1 MLKQESDARRGIFAV
16 VRLAAAAVIAGCAYG
31 TSSGTMPSM
40 PAARDDISEASLRS
54 RLYAIADDSMMGRE
68 SGSEGDY
75 KAAEYVAAEF
85 RRLGLE
91 PAGDNGT
98 WFQTV
103 PFWRA
108 AVDPTSSLS
117 AGGTTLELARDFL
130 PAFIPSPARTLD
142 GVPTVYGGSITDAAH
157 WISAEQAAGKVVV
170 LSLPS
175 GTPLRGLS
183 LSSPRWS
190 GAVALAAA
198 TLDQLGAEQVA
209 RLVEGR
215 PIPDTTRNASAVP
228 VLWVS
233 RRTATAILGA
243 EPGTLAPGAA
253 GLPLRGHFDITR
265 TPVAYPARN
274 VVAILRG
281 SDPVLRGEYVAL
293 TAHNDHV
300 GFDHLPVDHDSI
312 RAFNRVVRPMG
323 ADSPSREPTASEWSS
338 IRVILDSA
346 RRVHLARLDSIRNGA
361 DDDGTGTVAILEI
374 AGAMSRRAVRPRRSI
389 LFVSHTGEEAGLLG
403 SRWFTDHATVP
414 LDSIVAEIDQDMV
427 GRGTSSDFPHNGMG
441 AGSATYLEVVGAK
454 RLSREFGDSLE
465 AANARQPVPFV
476 FDYSYDV
483 PGHPLQYYCRADHYS
498 YARYGI
504 PSVSFSRGEHLDYHQ
519 VTDEAQYISYPDLA
533 RVTRMVYAGA
543 LAIANMSARPA
554 LSAPKPADPHGNCRQ

>member
-1 MLKQESDARRGIFAV
+1 MPKPDTHARHTRQGVVCLVLAV
-16 VRLAAAAVIAGCAYG
+16 VSFVGCARG
-31 TSSGTMPSM
+31 ASVESM
-40 PAARDDISEASLRS
+40 AANPTRDDISEASLRR
-54 RLYAIADDSMMGRE
+54 RLFAIADDSMLGRE

-91 PAGDNGT
+91 PAGENGT

-108 AVDPTSSLS
+108 AVDPTSSLT
-117 AGGTTLELARDFL
+117 AGNTTLALVRDFL
-130 PAFIPSPARTLD
+130 PASVPSPARTLD
-142 GVPTVYGGSITDAAH
+142 GVPTVYGGSATDPAH
-157 WISAEQAAGKVVV
+157 WISAEQASGKVVV
-170 LSLPS
+170 LSLPA
-175 GTPLRGLS
+175 GTPLRGLA
-183 LSSPRWS
+183 LSSPKWS
-190 GAVALAAA
+190 NAIAVAAAG
-198 TLDQLGAEQVA
+198 LEQMGSEQVA
-209 RLVEGR
+209 RLLEGR
-215 PIPDTTRNASAVP
+215 PIPDTARSAAVP
-228 VLWVS
+228 VLLVS
-233 RRTATAILGA
+233 RGAAATMLGA
-243 EPGTLAPGAA
+243 DPSTLTPGAA
-253 GLPLRGHFDITR
+253 GLVLRGHFDITR

-281 SDPVLRGEYVAL
+281 SDPALRGEYVAL

-300 GFDHLPVDHDSI
+300 GYDHSPVDHDSL
-312 RAFNRVVRPMG
+312 RAFNRVIRPMG
-323 ADSPSREPTASEWSS
+323 ADSPNRPPTTAEWTR
-338 IRVILDSA
+338 IRILLDSA
-346 RRVHLARLDSIRNGA
+346 RREHPARLDSIRNGA

-403 SRWFTDHATVP
+403 SRWFTDHPTVP
-414 LDSIVAEIDQDMV
+414 IEAIVADIDQDMV
-427 GRGTSSDFPHNGMG
+427 GRGTSSDFPHNGTG

-465 AANARQPVPFV
+465 AANARQPVPFE

-543 LAIANMSARPA
+543 LAIANMPARPA
-554 LSAPKPADPHGNCRQ
+554 MSAPKPADPHGNCRQ

>member
-1 MLKQESDARRGIFAV
+1 MKHESDARGGLSAV
-16 VRLAAAAVIAGCAYG
+16 VRIVAAAMMAGCAQG
-31 TSSGTMPSM
+31 TTSGTMPAAM
-40 PAARDDISEASLRS
+40 PGASDISEASLRT

-68 SGSEGDY
+68 SGSQGDY

-91 PAGDNGT
+91 PAGEKGT

-108 AVDPTSSLS
+108 AVDPTSALS
-117 AGGTTLELARDFL
+117 AGGTALELARDFL
-130 PAFIPSPARTLD
+130 PASIPSPARTLD
-142 GVPTVYGGSITDAAH
+142 GVPTVYGGSITDVGH

-170 LSLPS
+170 LSLPA
-175 GTPLRGLS
+175 GTPMRGLS

-190 GAVALAAA
+190 NAVALAAA

-215 PIPDTTRNASAVP
+215 PIPDTTRSVGAVP
-228 VLWVS
+228 VLWIS
-233 RRTATAILGA
+233 RRAATTILGA
-243 EPGTLAPGAA
+243 EPSTLVPGAT
-253 GLPLRGHFDITR
+253 GQPLRGHFDITR
-265 TPVAYPARN
+265 TPVAFPARN

-281 SDPVLRGEYVAL
+281 SDPALRTEYVAL

-300 GFDHLPVDHDSI
+300 GYDHAPVDHDSL

-323 ADSPSREPTASEWSS
+323 ADSPNRAATASEWVR
-338 IRVILDSA
+338 ITAILDSTRRLHAA
-346 RRVHLARLDSIRNGA
+346 RPDSIRNGA
-361 DDDGTGTVAILEI
+361 DDDGSGTVAILEI

-403 SRWFTDHATVP
+403 SRWFTDHPTVP
-414 LDSIVAEIDQDMV
+414 IDAIVADIDQDMV
-427 GRGTSSDFPHNGMG
+427 GRGTSSDYPRNGTG

-519 VTDEAQYISYPDLA
+519 VSDEAQYISYPDLA

-543 LAIANMSARPA
+543 LAIANMPVRPA
-554 LSAPKPADPHGNCRQ
+554 MSAPKPADPHGICRQ